1 MRVVALTSP
10 GFPQIK
16 GRLSALLILHQR
28 TQENACDF
36 FTRVPKPGNLVYPD
50 GFCNRQI
57 CFTISTERGGGGGI
71 KYLTTE

>member
-16 GRLSALLILHQR
+16 RRLSALLILHQR

-36 FTRVPKPGNLVYPD
+36 FTRVPKPWSPVYPD
-50 GFCNRQI
+50 GFATGKFASPFLRN
-57 CFTISTERGGGGGI
+57 GVGGI